1 MQKVKGNESEQAD
14 RLGSSSVYAYLYPNM
29 MINRY
34 GPWMDTNVVIP
45 QSESYTLVQTEI
57 PECISNYSPHL
68 VPSHLRLLSG
78 RSQMELF

>member
-1 MQKVKGNESEQAD
+1 MHKDLTAGLDIDSYQTEVQERYSMQKVKGNESEQAD

-45 QSESYTLVQTEI
+45 QSEY
-57 PECISNYSPHL
+57 
-68 VPSHLRLLSG
+68 
-78 RSQMELF
+78 